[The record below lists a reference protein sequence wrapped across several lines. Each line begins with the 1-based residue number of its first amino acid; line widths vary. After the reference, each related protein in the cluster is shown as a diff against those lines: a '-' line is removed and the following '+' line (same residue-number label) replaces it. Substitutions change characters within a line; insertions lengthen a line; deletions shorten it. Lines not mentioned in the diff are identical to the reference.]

1 MKKSRSSN
9 RLRRLSTALSLV
21 LALAAACWTAGS
33 SPRPARAYSR
43 DAPRQA
49 DHTPYLELSIQPSMA
64 KVGDLLT
71 LQITVHNIGMP
82 WMYISISPCEN
93 VAYDPP
99 ISETCRIP
107 EALPGQTTITY
118 RALKTGVVTFHA
130 YASGE
135 IFDDGCQCLVW
146 FGGSDNGPAIAGIV
160 DAIWKTFLP
169 VLQR

>member
-1 MKKSRSSN
+1 MKKRRSSN
-9 RLRRLSTALSLV
+9 RLRRLSLALSLV
-21 LALAAACWTAGS
+21 LALAAASWTAGS
-33 SPRPARAYSR
+33 SPRPASAHSR
-43 DAPRQA
+43 EATRQA

-71 LQITVHNIGMP
+71 LQITVHNIGVP

-99 ISETCRIP
+99 ISETCSLP
-107 EALPGQTTITY
+107 NPLPGQTTITF

-135 IFDDGCQCLVW
+135 IFDDGCQCWVML
-146 FGGSDNGPAIAGIV
+146 GGSDNGPAIADIV
-160 DAIWKTFLP
+160 DAIWKSFLP